1 MKVLV
6 IGGGG
11 REDALVWKI
20 GQSPLISEIYCAPGN
35 AGISQRP
42 KTKCLPK
49 LKAADLWP
57 LRDFAEGNHVDL
69 TIVGPEA
76 PLVAGIVDGFEA
88 KKLKIVGPTRT
99 AAQIEGS
106 KVFAKE
112 FMEKNEIPTA
122 DFMIFDDPERARK
135 YAKANLPCVIK
146 TDGLAAG
153 KGSIT
158 CLNEET
164 ASDTIERM
172 LVKKEFGDAGSR
184 IIIEEFLKGEEATF
198 KVLTDGWDVV
208 PLLATQDHKPVFDGD
223 RGPNT
228 GGMGAYAP
236 APVIT
241 GELTKRIMEEIV
253 DPTIGRMRAEGKPY
267 KGCLYVGLMITLDGP
282 KVLEFNCRF
291 GDPELQP
298 LVPLMKSD
306 IVPILEGIAE
316 GELPKEKIEWR
327 DGAAVCVVMTS
338 GGYPGEYE
346 TGKDKEIKGLDEVTE
361 MKDVEVFHAGT
372 TKENGVWKTAGGRVL
387 GVTAV
392 AAEIPEAIDL
402 VYKAVSKI
410 SWDNE
415 HHRTD
420 IAQKA
425 LKHGFQIKMGL

>member
-20 GQSPLISEIYCAPGN
+20 GQSSLVSEIYCAPGN
-35 AGISQRP
+35 SGISQRP

-49 LKAADLWP
+49 LKATDLWP
-57 LRDFAEGNHVDL
+57 LKNFAKGNHVDL

-88 KKLKIVGPTRT
+88 KKLKIVGPTRA

-153 KGSIT
+153 KGSVI

-172 LVKKEFGDAGSR
+172 LVKKEFGDAGSQ

-198 KVLTDGWDVV
+198 KVLTDGWDVI
-208 PLLATQDHKPVFDGD
+208 PLLATQDHKPVFDGN

-236 APVIT
+236 APVVT

-402 VYKAVSKI
+402 VYEAVSKI
-410 SWDNE
+410 SWGNE